1 MSPAG
6 TAQSEKVGFQI
17 KHWQIDLNTGCPT
30 YLTGPVEKV
39 LTMPPRHEKVPIISR
54 GMILLI
60 APWLKKVDVINNH
73 NLLIVIATLVQTK
86 LLM

>member
-1 MSPAG
+1 
-6 TAQSEKVGFQI
+6 
-17 KHWQIDLNTGCPT
+17 
-30 YLTGPVEKV
+30 
-39 LTMPPRHEKVPIISR
+39 MPPRHEKVPIISR

-60 APWLKKVDVINNH
+60 APWLKKVEVINNP